1 MWIGSENGIFS
12 CYLNKVE
19 KEEELNQQMD
29 NSTIYAIMQ
38 DKFSRIWVGT
48 LGGGVYIF
56 SKEKKC

>member
-29 NSTIYAIMQ
+29 NSTIMPSCKTNLAE
-38 DKFSRIWVGT
+38 FG
-48 LGGGVYIF
+48 
-56 SKEKKC
+56 